1 MLLPTL
7 IFSALFFLMGLISL
21 LDVKPP
27 LADNWLIN
35 SVLLTLNMFLV
46 GIYEEGCFRACACD
60 ALLPAFRKTRH
71 PFILTAVISS
81 VIFGYVHVVSADFSD
96 LQQVLQFFLK
106 IANVSVT
113 GITYMILYWKT
124 RNLSGLAI
132 VHALN
137 DLLPLI
143 MYETFNW
150 GIAET
155 ESYTSGESSTTV
167 IYLIQLVF
175 NIICLIYVYRKVG
188 KTIDYKKT
196 LEEW

>member
-1 MLLPTL
+1 MKKRKDLLNILLWLASIGSMIGIMTLSGRLFEENNFVLLIEFVIITVVTLFFLYLISGKKTFTYLNNQTGYTVKMLLPTL

-81 VIFGYVHVVSADFSD
+81 VIFG
-96 LQQVLQFFLK
+96 
-106 IANVSVT
+106 
-113 GITYMILYWKT
+113 
-124 RNLSGLAI
+124 
-132 VHALN
+132 
-137 DLLPLI
+137 
-143 MYETFNW
+143 
-150 GIAET
+150 
-155 ESYTSGESSTTV
+155 
-167 IYLIQLVF
+167 
-175 NIICLIYVYRKVG
+175 
-188 KTIDYKKT
+188 
-196 LEEW
+196 